1 MSLTR
6 LLRERAAVLS
16 IRFRTPIPYWLELP
30 LDELQE
36 WIEIANHL
44 GGENR

>member
-1 MSLTR
+1 MNLTR
-6 LLRERAAVLS
+6 LLRERAAILS

-30 LDELQE
+30 LDELLE
-36 WIEIANHL
+36 WIDIGEEI

>member
-36 WIEIANHL
+36 WIDIGGEI

>member
-1 MSLTR
+1 MTR

-16 IRFRTPIPYWLELP
+16 IRFRTPISYWLELP

-36 WIEIANHL
+36 WIEIANDL
-44 GGENR
+44 GGESR